1 MVVQQSILQ
10 TRSSATHLRR
20 ETDEWWLSVR
30 QINVARAGNVTWRGN
45 VKRMSLGVYIIWNS
59 RVIVQ
64 FLIHSFTYNTRSL
77 HSRIATITHWLELND
92 WQPANN
98 SCKETRVGFRTEDFE
113 RHTRLIIGTLKITL
127 LHPPLMNSKQC
138 QQSLEWKGWGCLI
151 YDTNRENS
159 NL

>member
-1 MVVQQSILQ
+1 ML
-10 TRSSATHLRR
+10 
-20 ETDEWWLSVR
+20 DE
-30 QINVARAGNVTWRGN
+30 
-45 VKRMSLGVYIIWNS
+45 RMSLGVYIIWNS

-159 NL
+159 NLFNFLSKSAFTIFFSKPNAFIQTIQLTQNQRK